1 MTFYLL
7 VLLLCMGLA
16 FCYEEFKDNG
26 TLIFGTKKS
35 IQTDKYKAGIRFACL
50 FGIFG
55 AFSLTMGLR
64 AVSVGTDTVNYY
76 QTFMDIAN
84 GYYSKELN
92 DSFVFYSS
100 MQWVQNAGGNFQQW
114 LLLISM
120 VMSLFIVLNLRLSK
134 KPWLFILLF
143 FVFDYTFKSMNIMR
157 QMLGILM
164 ISYVLLSPNK
174 NIYRVLLKCI
184 VSGLAIGMHLSVV
197 IFFIVML
204 VVSTFYKKVDINK
217 QFILLVIVFFVF
229 LFCKE
234 IIIKILEK
242 VYPGYINLESKMST
256 DNMLFMIIY
265 SSILIF
271 VNNYRKRE
279 VAGDKIFL
287 QCANLYVCELSIYSI
302 YYVNFI
308 ERGLIYFN
316 YYLLF
321 LFPYLFFVIKDE
333 KIRKVAYLLIAIA
346 LLLIF
351 VLCHHGGEAIPYV
364 IDAFWR

>member
-7 VLLLCMGLA
+7 ILLLCMGLA
-16 FCYEEFKDNG
+16 FCYEEFKDDG
-26 TLIFGTKKS
+26 TLIFGIKKS
-35 IQTDKYKAGIRFACL
+35 TQKERYRARIRFACL

-55 AFSLTMGLR
+55 AMTLTMGLR

-92 DSFVFYSS
+92 DSLIFYSS
-100 MQWVQNAGGNFQQW
+100 MQWVIDAGGNFQQW
-114 LLLISM
+114 LLLIST

-157 QMLGILM
+157 QMLGMLM

-184 VSGLAIGMHLSVV
+184 VSGLAIGMHLSVIV
-197 IFFIVML
+197 FFIAML
-204 VVSTFYKKVDINK
+204 VVSALYKKVDINK
-217 QFILLVIVFFVF
+217 QFILLALVFFIL

-234 IIIKILEK
+234 LIIKLLEE
-242 VYPGYINLESKMST
+242 VYPGYINLEGKLST
-256 DNMLFMIIY
+256 DNMVFLIIY
-265 SSILIF
+265 SAILIF
-271 VNNYRKRE
+271 VNNYRKSE
-279 VAGDKIFL
+279 IKGDKIFL
-287 QCANLYVCELSIYSI
+287 QCANLYVCELAIYSV

-321 LFPYLFFVIKDE
+321 LFPYLFTVIKD
-333 KIRKVAYLLIAIA
+333 KRIRQIVYLLIAIA

-351 VLCHHGGEAIPYV
+351 VLGHHGGEAIPYA
-364 IDAFWR
+364 IDAFWK